1 MLDVFSRGLIYKL
14 LRRNHPKFDLTIIS
28 KICVRP
34 IHRMTYEQKSR
45 VRVSFRCE
53 IYESQMIL
61 NLRAIDWFQLSAL

>member
-1 MLDVFSRGLIYKL
+1 MWGLIYKM
-14 LRRNHPKFDLTIIS
+14 LRRNHPKFDLT
-28 KICVRP
+28 
-34 IHRMTYEQKSR
+34 R